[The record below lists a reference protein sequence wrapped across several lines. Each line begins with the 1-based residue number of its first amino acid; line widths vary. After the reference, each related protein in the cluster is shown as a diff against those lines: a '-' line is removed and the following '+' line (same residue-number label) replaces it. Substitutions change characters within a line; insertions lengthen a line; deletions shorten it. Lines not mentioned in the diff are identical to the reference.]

1 MPTHTPMSPPASM
14 LDCARIQ
21 KKATR
26 SIACERC
33 HSRRQKCS
41 GGHPCSR
48 CSETSPPAECVYPSR
63 DRKVK
68 LSQQYVD
75 DLLRENELLRSN
87 TRESI
92 ASTPETRRPTSPPS
106 TVEQNLEIQE
116 TTQNPLIEERP
127 WFHPVS
133 AQESPIHVGE
143 AADTAFSTRFRQ
155 TVATVCTT
163 HLPRTSF
170 IKDEPLTLLAETDR
184 QWPTPARARFLV
196 KVALNTIC
204 RYYHIVLKTVVLES
218 LEEAIKLDGKCERL
232 KIAKLLALF
241 ALGEA
246 YSARSADQGSTFPGL
261 IYFVQ
266 SRRMV
271 SIPAERPQ
279 VDSVEIALLLTLYSF
294 ILNRRHS
301 AYVLASSAVRNCLVM
316 GMQLNV
322 PEHQYRNRR
331 AREHRTRLWWSA
343 YVLDRACASK
353 LGLPTSIADDDIYVD
368 GPSGEGIDDADEDFD
383 DVDYSLRSIEISR
396 IAAQC
401 TREIYGRRKFH
412 CPFSQR
418 VQSVLKE
425 FTKWMDSLPSKFHLK
440 NDGSSSLQRHH
451 IVYLH
456 LRLNQ
461 GVILATRPILLHAL
475 RVHQQSRKDPPTNP
489 IPILSDSASTLAET
503 CAQCARH
510 SYRIITDAW
519 IHGTFTTFDYFNT
532 QYLFS
537 AATILAV
544 SSLLPTP
551 QSSSDGE
558 NFDNAVELLKQLAQ
572 SGSFGAKEFC
582 EHIDAMKQSMAA
594 ARNEVPQS
602 TLGTTAE
609 IQQSSMNA
617 FAGTCMTAG
626 MALAEPSFQGFL
638 AETNL
643 DMQALDN
650 PSFYGLQTPYW
661 PEIWGDGWVTPTN
674 V

>member
-1 MPTHTPMSPPASM
+1 MPTSMSPPASTP
-14 LDCARIQ
+14 DRARIQ
-21 KKATR
+21 KKGTR
-26 SIACERC
+26 SIA
-33 HSRRQKCS
+33 
-41 GGHPCSR
+41 
-48 CSETSPPAECVYPSR
+48 
-63 DRKVK
+63 
-68 LSQQYVD
+68 
-75 DLLRENELLRSN
+75 
-87 TRESI
+87 
-92 ASTPETRRPTSPPS
+92 
-106 TVEQNLEIQE
+106 
-116 TTQNPLIEERP
+116 
-127 WFHPVS
+127 
-133 AQESPIHVGE
+133 
-143 AADTAFSTRFRQ
+143 
-155 TVATVCTT
+155 
-163 HLPRTSF
+163 TSF

-204 RYYHIVLKTVVLES
+204 RYYHIVRKTVVLES
-218 LEEAIKLDGKCERL
+218 LEEAIKLEGKCERL

-266 SRRMV
+266 ARRMV

-279 VDSVEIALLLTLYSF
+279 VDSVEIALLLANLLLQTLYSF

-322 PEHQYRNRR
+322 PEQQYHNRR
-331 AREHRTRLWWSA
+331 AREHRIRLWWSA
-343 YVLDRACASK
+343 YVLDRSCASK
-353 LGLPTSIADDDIYVD
+353 LGLPVSIADDDIFVD
-368 GPSGEGIDDADEDFD
+368 APSSDGIDGTDEDFD

-396 IAAQC
+396 IAAKC
-401 TREIYGRRKFH
+401 TREIYGRKKFH
-412 CPFSQR
+412 SPFSQR

-425 FTKWMDSLPSKFHLK
+425 FTKWMDTLPPKFHLK

-475 RVHQQSRKDPPTNP
+475 RIHQQSRSDPPPNP
-489 IPILSDSASTLAET
+489 MPTLSDSARTLAET
-503 CAQCARH
+503 CIQCARH

-519 IHGTFTTFDYFNT
+519 IHGTFATFDYFNT

-544 SSLLPTP
+544 NSLLHTP
-551 QSSSDGE
+551 QSKSDGDS
-558 NFDNAVELLKQLAQ
+558 FDNAVELLRQLAQ

-582 EHIDAMKQSMAA
+582 QHIDAMQQSMAA
-594 ARNEVPQS
+594 ARNGALPQS
-602 TLGTTAE
+602 TLGTPVE
-609 IQQSSMNA
+609 LQQPSMSA
-617 FAGTCMTAG
+617 FAGTGMTAG
-626 MALAEPSFQGFL
+626 MALADPSFQGFL

-661 PEIWGDGWVTPTN
+661 PDIWGEDWVAPTQ

>member
-1 MPTHTPMSPPASM
+1 MPRLMSPPVSTPERAG
-14 LDCARIQ
+14 IQ

-48 CSETSPPAECVYPSR
+48 CGETSPPADCVYPSR

-68 LSQQYVD
+68 LSQHYVE
-75 DLLRENELLRSN
+75 DLLRENQLLRSN
-87 TRESI
+87 TGLSI
-92 ASTPETRRPTSPPS
+92 VSTTEARRPTPPS
-106 TVEQNLEIQE
+106 NTVEQNQETQE

-133 AQESPIHVGE
+133 ALESPIHVGE
-143 AADTAFSTRFRQ
+143 ASDAAFSTRFRQ
-155 TVATVCTT
+155 TVATVCTN

-204 RYYHIVLKTVVLES
+204 RYYHIVRKSVVLES
-218 LEEAIKLDGKCERL
+218 LEEAIKLNGKSDRL
-232 KIAKLLALF
+232 KVAKLLALF

-261 IYFVQ
+261 INFVQ
-266 SRRMV
+266 ARRMV

-301 AYVLASSAVRNCLVM
+301 AYVLASSAVRNALVM
-316 GMQLNV
+316 GMHLNV

-331 AREHRTRLWWSA
+331 AREHRIRLWWSA
-343 YVLDRACASK
+343 YVLDRSCASK
-353 LGLPTSIADDDIYVD
+353 LGLPMSIANDDIFVD
-368 GPSGEGIDDADEDFD
+368 PPSGDGIDDMDEDFD
-383 DVDYSLRSIEISR
+383 DVDYALRSIEIAR
-396 IAAQC
+396 IAAKC
-401 TREIYGRRKFH
+401 TREIYGRMKFH
-412 CPFSQR
+412 SPFSQR

-425 FTKWMDSLPSKFHLK
+425 FTRWMDTLPAKFHLK

-475 RVHQQSRKDPPTNP
+475 RIHQQSRKDPAPYP
-489 IPILSDSASTLAET
+489 IPKLSDSARTLAET
-503 CAQCARH
+503 CTQCARH

-519 IHGTFTTFDYFNT
+519 IHGTFATFDYFNT

-544 SSLLPTP
+544 SSLLHTP
-551 QSSSDGE
+551 QSKSDGE
-558 NFDNAVELLKQLAQ
+558 NFDNAVELLRQLAQ

-582 EHIDAMKQSMAA
+582 EHIDAMSQSMAA

-602 TLGTTAE
+602 VLGTPAE
-609 IQQSSMNA
+609 LQHPPVNA
-617 FAGTCMTAG
+617 FAGTSMTAG
-626 MALAEPSFQGFL
+626 MALADPSFQGFL
-638 AETNL
+638 AETDL

-661 PEIWGDGWVTPTN
+661 PEIWGDDWVTPSN